1 MRPVQSL
8 GAATLLAALLAACG
22 GGGSSGTPASP
33 PAPAASVV
41 ITSSNQ
47 DLVARAAANA
57 VISSSAT
64 VAVTPSAGADRVQAA
79 ANRPAPLGR
88 ARSLST
94 LLFGLTRDTLLD
106 RMSAKPTAA
115 GAGGDAVRAQ
125 AIVSRTDNCAFGG
138 TVTFALDDRDG
149 NNQAS
154 AGDVLSVTFSQC
166 RTRATE
172 MVDGGFSASFT
183 VVQQAPVLSM
193 TASITYSQLTVTS
206 SEGSFAINGSF
217 AFNFTRQGSVDTAQL
232 SIGGNG
238 LAATV
243 ATASYND
250 TVTLL
255 AGYSVTATYDG
266 AAVPP
271 GGSIAGLSTL
281 TVNGAISAASLGGTI
296 VLSTPLAI
304 KQYDVDAYPREGQV
318 QVRGANNG
326 LLVLTVLST
335 TTVRVQL
342 DANND
347 GTFEATRDVPWSDL
361 I

>member
-1 MRPVQSL
+1 MKSVYTI
-8 GAATLLAALLAACG
+8 GATALAAALLAACG
-22 GGGSSGTPASP
+22 GGGSDGAPPP
-33 PAPAASVV
+33 PAPTASVV

-57 VISSSAT
+57 VLSSSAT
-64 VAVTPSAGADRVQAA
+64 AAVTPSANADRVQTASSKPSGLA
-79 ANRPAPLGR
+79 G

-94 LLFGLTRDTLLD
+94 LLVGLTRGTLLD
-106 RMSAKPTAA
+106 RTSGKTTAA
-115 GAGGDAVRAQ
+115 APSGDAVRAQ
-125 AIVSRTDNCAFGG
+125 AVLSRTENCAVSG
-138 TVTFALDDRDG
+138 TATFALDDRDG
-149 NNQAS
+149 NGQAS
-154 AGDVLSVTFSQC
+154 AGDVLSVIFSQC
-166 RTRATE
+166 RTSATE

-193 TASITYSQLTVTS
+193 TASITYSQLTATS

-232 SIGGNG
+232 SIGANG

-243 ATASYND
+243 ATASYSD

-255 AGYSVTATYDG
+255 AGYSVTATYDS

-271 GGSIAGLSTL
+271 GGSVAGLSTL
-281 TVNGAISAASLGGTI
+281 AVNGAISAASLGGTI
-296 VLSTPLAI
+296 VISTPLAI
-304 KQYDVDAYPREGQV
+304 RQYDIDPHPREGQV

-347 GTFEATRDVPWSDL
+347 GTFEATKDVPWGDL

>member
-1 MRPVQSL
+1 MKSVHTI
-8 GAATLLAALLAACG
+8 GATALAAALLAGCG
-22 GGGSSGTPASP
+22 GGGSGGAPAAP
-33 PAPAASVV
+33 PAPTASVV

-57 VISSSAT
+57 VLSSSAT
-64 VAVTPSAGADRVQAA
+64 AAVTPSANADRVQTASSTPSGLA
-79 ANRPAPLGR
+79 G

-94 LLFGLTRDTLLD
+94 LLLGLTRGTLLD
-106 RMSAKPTAA
+106 RTSGKTSAAA
-115 GAGGDAVRAQ
+115 PSDDAVRAQ
-125 AIVSRTDNCAFGG
+125 AILSRTENCAVGG
-138 TVTFALDDRDG
+138 TATFALDDRDG

-166 RTRATE
+166 RTSATE
-172 MVDGGFSASFT
+172 MVNGGLTASFT
-183 VVQQAPVLSM
+183 IVQQAPALSM
-193 TASITYSQLTVTS
+193 TASITYSQLTATS

-217 AFNFTRQGSVDTAQL
+217 DFTLTRQGSVDTAQL

-238 LAATV
+238 LAAAV
-243 ATASYND
+243 ATPSYSD

-255 AGYSVTATYDG
+255 AGYSVTATYDS
-266 AAVPP
+266 AALPP
-271 GGSIAGLSTL
+271 GSSVAGLSTL
-281 TVNGAISAASLGGTI
+281 AVNGAISAASLGGTI
-296 VLSTPLAI
+296 VLSTPLPI
-304 KQYDVDAYPREGQV
+304 RQYDVDPYPREGQV

-347 GTFEATRDVPWSDL
+347 GTFEATKDVPWGDL

>member
-1 MRPVQSL
+1 MKRNFAL
-8 GAATLLAALLAACG
+8 CAGAIGAALLSACG
-22 GGGSSGTPASP
+22 GGSDRAPAP
-33 PAPAASVV
+33 AAPAASVV
-41 ITSSNQ
+41 INSSNQ

-57 VISSSAT
+57 VLSSGTAAS
-64 VAVTPSAGADRVQAA
+64 VTPSSNSSQVQAA
-79 ANRPAPLGR
+79 STRRMSIAG

-94 LLFGLTRDTLLD
+94 ALLGLSRDTLIGQVA
-106 RMSAKPTAA
+106 SKATAA
-115 GAGGDAVRAQ
+115 GTSGAVRAQ
-125 AIVSRTDNCAFGG
+125 AVLSRTENCAFSG
-138 TVTFALDDRDG
+138 TATFALDDRDG
-149 NNQAS
+149 NNQVS
-154 AGDVLSVTFSQC
+154 SGDALSVTFSQC
-166 RTRATE
+166 RTSMTE
-172 MVDGGFSASFT
+172 MIDGSVAAT
-183 VVQQAPVLSM
+183 YRVVQQTPAVSVM
-193 TASITYSQLTVTS
+193 ASVAFSQLTATS

-217 AFNFTRQGSVDTAQL
+217 DFTLTRQGSGDTAQL

-243 ATASYND
+243 ATPNYTD

-255 AGYSVTATYDG
+255 AGYNVMATHD
-266 AAVPP
+266 
-271 GGSIAGLSTL
+271 SSAGLSTL
-281 TVNGAISAASLGGTI
+281 AVNGAISAASLGGTI

-304 KQYDVDAYPREGQV
+304 KQYDVDPYPREGQV

-347 GTFEATRDVPWSDL
+347 GAFEATKDVPWGDL